1 MFLEEYKVDGFRWDS
16 VYNIR
21 NTSGTWNQI
30 GSDMLADINNMMATE
45 FPNALRISEDNAF
58 DTDVGFQ
65 AQWDHGYLSDI
76 RWLATASSD
85 SDRNMNTLAYH
96 LGNGSFS
103 DIVYVESHDTCGD
116 LNSKQRL
123 PKDIDYSNG
132 WSYYAKKRALLANTI
147 VLVSP
152 GIPMIFEGS
161 EMHEDKPFSNDTALR
176 WSLTNTFAGIVQAYS
191 DLIHLRRNTE
201 GVSGGLKQPGNV
213 DVHHVNN
220 TAKVVGL
227 IRWDQGG
234 GVDDLVIVLN
244 CSATTNTGYEMA
256 FPSAG
261 TWYCLYNSDSQAYD
275 GSFGNVGPAVG
286 DSVVAGATAS
296 LNLGAYSMQ
305 IYSKTRL
312 PSPSA
317 TSFDPAMPSG
327 CDTTTVDIVYT
338 PADGPLQNVTN
349 VYAYI
354 GRNVWQSPSNVAM
367 TASGDDWIL
376 TYPIP
381 QDTYELNI
389 SFTDGAATNA
399 LWDNNGGANW
409 SVPVSNCGD
418 LPAEVSLSPVLPQ
431 GCVPLQ
437 ITYEVNGGPLIGADQ
452 VYLFIGRN
460 DWQNIQDAPL
470 TLEGND
476 TWTGTYSIP
485 DDTWQLDFVFHDSSN
500 RWDNNG
506 YQDWQVLVSDCVN
519 PEQPHLSIT
528 SPAPNTTVAS
538 TTTVQSLQGTAS
550 LLAGPLHWTNTLSGG
565 AGTTTISSNWS
576 LSAVPLSEGVNLIRV
591 SGTNSSVNP
600 NDGAGDSPTNSTYA
614 SSSIWTNGQNGGS
627 KFKAWSIGGGATAS
641 LAISNTNC
649 SFATN
654 SQAWA
659 LQADGGG
666 FIRAIRPF
674 AAALQPGDQV
684 SFLFENGG
692 VDGGLGSS
700 SVGVA
705 FENRFGQ
712 RLTEFKFEGGTTNYV
727 LFDTATL
734 ETGIPWGD
742 GPKVCTFEML
752 STLDYRLTVNGQP
765 FDGTFADASEYAV
778 SYVRFWN
785 WNAGGGDGRKVFV
798 GALSVTGT
806 PLPVLTYSSEIA
818 VTRSPNPLRVTETFE
833 STPSGLVATLNNA
846 SGVSGNI
853 WGAEEMVGDGWN
865 WSPLSP
871 ADYTISNN
879 TVTILPTVTNG
890 IKIISIGTPGGI

>member
-1 MFLEEYKVDGFRWDS
+1 M
-16 VYNIR
+16 
-21 NTSGTWNQI
+21 
-30 GSDMLADINNMMATE
+30 
-45 FPNALRISEDNAF
+45 
-58 DTDVGFQ
+58 
-65 AQWDHGYLSDI
+65 
-76 RWLATASSD
+76 
-85 SDRNMNTLAYH
+85 
-96 LGNGSFS
+96 
-103 DIVYVESHDTCGD
+103 
-116 LNSKQRL
+116 
-123 PKDIDYSNG
+123 
-132 WSYYAKKRALLANTI
+132 
-147 VLVSP
+147 
-152 GIPMIFEGS
+152 
-161 EMHEDKPFSNDTALR
+161 
-176 WSLTNTFAGIVQAYS
+176 
-191 DLIHLRRNTE
+191 
-201 GVSGGLKQPGNV
+201 
-213 DVHHVNN
+213 NN

-742 GPKVCTFEML
+742 GPKACTFEML

-879 TVTILPTVTNG
+879 TVTILPTVTNV